1 MSTSQLASRSD
12 SAPSKLPQG
21 SLEPRASSPS
31 GDLTRTR
38 QIWGAIGE
46 LENCHTGGIS
56 WLSGLR
62 SPIS

>member
-1 MSTSQLASRSD
+1 MELQV
-12 SAPSKLPQG
+12 
-21 SLEPRASSPS
+21 SSPS

-38 QIWGAIGE
+38 QVWGAIGE